1 MNGKLNALALGYA
14 SAITSAFG
22 MFLLGIAGNIG
33 IYEGATEMMRQW
45 HMFFSL
51 SFFGIIA
58 GMIEA
63 GIIGFVFAYILGWTY
78 NKMLKETR

>member
-14 SAITSAFG
+14 GAITPAFG

-33 IYEGATEMMRQW
+33 IYEGAVKMMEEW

-51 SFFGIIA
+51 SIGGIIA
-58 GMIEA
+58 GMFEA
-63 GIIGFVFAYILGWTY
+63 GIIGFIFTYVFGWVY
-78 NKMLKETR
+78 NKILPNK